1 MEESSLASVE
11 QQRIPLVL
19 QAGLDQKNTS
29 LRDKMFVGV
38 IGQERVVMHVPMSL
52 SRYHTPLSAGQETYL
67 LHCITMSISLPLTL
81 NSSRLPHLHTSS
93 H

>member
-38 IGQERVVMHVPMSL
+38 IGQEL
-52 SRYHTPLSAGQETYL
+52 SWMRRPFGSVTVFKFKTGLQLTIFTCRIMVSGLSEET
-67 LHCITMSISLPLTL
+67 
-81 NSSRLPHLHTSS
+81 
-93 H
+93 